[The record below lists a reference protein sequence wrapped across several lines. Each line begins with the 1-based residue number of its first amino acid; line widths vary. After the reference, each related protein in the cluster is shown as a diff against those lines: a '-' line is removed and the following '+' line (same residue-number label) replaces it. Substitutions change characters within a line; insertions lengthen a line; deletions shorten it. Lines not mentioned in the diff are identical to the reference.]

1 MNSTNKLLEVN
12 NLSKTY
18 YSLKDEVKVIDNI
31 SFDVYSNDFI
41 GIIGPSGC
49 GKSSIL
55 NIVSNLDKE
64 YKGNIIKKENIKIGY
79 MFQEDNLFPWLTIY
93 ENALLPL
100 TITKT
105 KTKEN
110 INYVEKLL
118 RKYNLEEFKN
128 KYPNEL
134 SGGMKQRLALIR
146 TLAFKPDILLLD
158 EPYSALDYQTRLKVS
173 NDVFNI
179 IKEEKKT
186 AIIVTHDIEEA
197 ISMCNKIIVLSNRP
211 TNIINTHIIKLS
223 NSKDPISNRK
233 TKEFPYYLNI
243 IWKEIEDNDK

>member
-1 MNSTNKLLEVN
+1 MNSINKILEIN

-18 YSLKDEVKVIDNI
+18 YSIKDITHVLDNI
-31 SFDVYSNDFI
+31 SFDVYKNDFI

-55 NIVSNLDKE
+55 NIISNLDNE
-64 YKGNIIKKENIKIGY
+64 YKGEIQKKENLKIGY

-100 TITKT
+100 TIAKT

-110 INYVEKLL
+110 IEYIEELL
-118 RKYNLEEFKN
+118 KKYNLYEFKE
-128 KYPNEL
+128 KYPNDL

-146 TLAFKPDILLLD
+146 TLASKPDILLLD

-179 IKEEKKT
+179 IKSEKIT
-186 AIIVTHDIEEA
+186 AIIVTHDIEEV
-197 ISMCNKIIVLSNRP
+197 IYRINIPLFLSIVKP
-211 TNIINTHIIKLS
+211 
-223 NSKDPISNRK
+223 
-233 TKEFPYYLNI
+233 
-243 IWKEIEDNDK
+243 

>member
-1 MNSTNKLLEVN
+1 MNSTNKLLEIN

-18 YSLKDEVKVIDNI
+18 YSLKDEIKVLNNI
-31 SFDVYSNDFI
+31 SFDVYKNDFI

-55 NIVSNLDKE
+55 NIISNLDKD
-64 YKGNIIKKENIKIGY
+64 YKGTINKKENIKIGY
-79 MFQEDNLFPWLTIY
+79 MFQEDNLFSWLTIY
-93 ENALLPL
+93 ENAILPL
-100 TITKT
+100 TISKT

-110 INYVEKLL
+110 LNYVENLL
-118 RKYNLEEFKN
+118 KKYNLYEFKN

-158 EPYSALDYQTRLKVS
+158 EPFSALDYQTRLKVS
-173 NDVFNI
+173 NDVYKI
-179 IKEEKKT
+179 IKEEQKT
-186 AIIVTHDIEEA
+186 TIIVTHDIEEA

-223 NSKDPISNRK
+223 NDPIHNRK
-233 TKEFPYYLNI
+233 TKEFLYYLNI
-243 IWKEIEDNDK
+243 IWKEIENDK